1 MGNAFLSIMI
11 NHRLEKNE
19 TSQFRNVRDDV
30 VRRINVFS
38 TFPDDISFFIAS
50 KSNQSILAI
59 GQLPFYMLKFSDTA
73 MDTLIL
79 LIYEGFTI

>member
-38 TFPDDISFFIAS
+38 TIPDDISFFIAS
-50 KSNQSILAI
+50 KYNQSILAI
-59 GQLPFYMLKFSDTA
+59 GQLLFYKLKFFD
-73 MDTLIL
+73 ML
-79 LIYEGFTI
+79 